1 MTSPFHRIARRASA
15 GPVTALAAILCTGL
29 AGCLTGG
36 GGNSAAAGYGADA
49 RAGGSALDSARLE
62 ATNRRILS
70 AAAFDTIDSGT
81 VSDDYQIGA
90 RDVVEIAV
98 FGVEEF
104 SGTFPVDEEGNIVLP
119 LLSPIQAAGNTVREL
134 EQVLETRLRET
145 FVRDPHVTVSIA
157 EMRSHGVSVIGAVR
171 APGVYQIIGPTTLL
185 EVLAMAEG
193 LTAEAGNSV
202 LLVRPNPTRPGSR
215 SDGPEVIPA
224 SSTPVDPPGGAERV
238 AEVDLGALLE
248 SGRTE
253 ENLMVRPGDIV
264 QVRPAGVVYV
274 VGEVNRPGGYPV
286 PPGEPMTLLQAL
298 AMSQGLT
305 NMASAGNTVIVRER
319 EDGTRH
325 EVPVD
330 LEEVMEGS
338 APSPV
343 LLERDVLFVPRNGG
357 KAFALGAID
366 TLVRMVTFRGL
377 VY

>member
-1 MTSPFHRIARRASA
+1 MISAFQRIVGRASA
-15 GPVTALAAILCTGL
+15 GAMTTLGAVLCATL

-36 GGNSAAAGYGADA
+36 GGNGAAAGYGTDA
-49 RAGGSALDSARLE
+49 RAGGSALDSARLD

-70 AAAFDTIDSGT
+70 AAAFDTLGSGT
-81 VSDDYQIGA
+81 VSDDYEIGP

-104 SGTFPVDEEGNIVLP
+104 SGTFPVDEEGAIVLP
-119 LLSPIQAAGNTVREL
+119 LLSPVHAAGNTIREL
-134 EQVLETRLRET
+134 EDVLETRLRET
-145 FVRDPHVTVSIA
+145 YVRDPHVTVSIA

-171 APGVYQIIGPTTLL
+171 APGVYQITGPTTLL

-193 LTAEAGNSV
+193 LTEEAGNSV
-202 LLVRPNPTRPGSR
+202 LLVRPNPSAPAS
-215 SDGPEVIPA
+215 SELEAIPA
-224 SSTPVDPPGGAERV
+224 SSSPVAPAGGAERV

-264 QVRPAGVVYV
+264 QVRPAGIVYV

-330 LEEVMEGS
+330 LEGVMEGS
-338 APSPV
+338 APSPL